1 MIILLIHVKSM
12 MMLWK
17 YKFWTQYFL
26 SWSQYGSNM
35 ILLVLGNL
43 SVFFYFQWH
52 RFQFLSGMRMIYHC
66 AFVFKVINFFL
77 KRLTWTFL
85 LAKDTCMWAVLC
97 CSPPFLQSTL
107 LLKCKKMLS
116 QFYWNFPGNS
126 FFLTYVKGLL
136 HRLWQ
141 PPGAKKLVKCPKW
154 K

>member
-12 MMLWK
+12 MILWK

-43 SVFFYFQWH
+43 PVFFYFQWH

-66 AFVFKVINFFL
+66 AFVFKVINLFI

-85 LAKDTCMWAVLC
+85 PAKDMCMWAVLC

-116 QFYWNFPGNS
+116 QFDWNFPGNS
-126 FFLTYVKGLL
+126 FFSYL
-136 HRLWQ
+136 
-141 PPGAKKLVKCPKW
+141 C
-154 K
+154 